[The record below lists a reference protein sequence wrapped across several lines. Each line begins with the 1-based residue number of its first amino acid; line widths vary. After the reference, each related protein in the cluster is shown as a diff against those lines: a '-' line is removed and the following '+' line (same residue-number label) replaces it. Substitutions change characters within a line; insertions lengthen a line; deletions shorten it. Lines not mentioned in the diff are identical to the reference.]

1 MSDSKSNAGITG
13 GCACGAIRYR
23 YEGEPIMAVNCHCRE
38 CQRATGSGY
47 APVLLLW
54 ESSFRLESGEPS
66 YYSVKPKDPSYLRRG
81 YCSSCGSPV
90 LMARPSR
97 PKLAYVLASS
107 LDAPEMYQPT
117 MNIFVSEAHSWD
129 AMDEQLEKL
138 VGMPSVLEDF
148 GT

>member
-1 MSDSKSNAGITG
+1 MTAKKAGSKILG
-13 GCACGAIRYR
+13 GCACRAIRYR
-23 YEGEPIMAVNCHCRE
+23 YDGEPIMAVNCHCRE

-54 ESSFRLESGEPS
+54 ESNFRLESGEPS
-66 YYSVKPKDPSYLRRG
+66 YYSIDPKDPSCLRRG

-97 PKLAYVLASS
+97 PKLTYVLASS
-107 LDAPEMYQPT
+107 LDAPELYQPA

-129 AMDEQLEKL
+129 AMDEQLEKIT
-138 VGMPSVLEDF
+138 GMPPVPEDF